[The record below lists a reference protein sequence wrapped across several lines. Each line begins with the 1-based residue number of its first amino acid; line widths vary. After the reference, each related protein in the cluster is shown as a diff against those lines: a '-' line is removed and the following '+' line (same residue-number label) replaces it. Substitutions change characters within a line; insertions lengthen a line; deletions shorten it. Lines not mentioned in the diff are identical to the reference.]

1 MTHEGPGAVHWVPP
15 RQVQIPVEFG
25 RGDALAAV
33 AGVALGLVV
42 VLVFVAC
49 RPRAAAVAVAAPVFE
64 ETDLIVLPE
73 LAPLPDPGTR
83 RAPYC
88 EAAADGTLRIPREA
102 APRVGVMVL
111 PFGLVRKPESEQ
123 E

>member
-33 AGVALGLVV
+33 AGVALGIVA
-42 VLVFVAC
+42 VLVFVAV
-49 RPRAAAVAVAAPVFE
+49 RPRAEAVAVAPAVVEAEPVVMP
-64 ETDLIVLPE
+64 DLPP
-73 LAPLPDPGTR
+73 APDPGTR
-83 RAPYC
+83 TAPYC

-111 PFGLVRKPESEQ
+111 PFGYVRKSEYD